1 MKISRIAFAA
11 IAAVAVAVA
20 GCSKIHE
27 KKDFTLEP
35 GNSHNL
41 KITAPLSEQKLT
53 VALTSD
59 QPVSIWVLLEKDVP
73 GGKDDLD
80 PTTLKSGILASK
92 TDTKEVSLDVTIPAK
107 EAYRIIIAGAAKKAA
122 VTVKIDS
129 K

>member
-1 MKISRIAFAA
+1 MEGSRSSFRPPRSSRFACFCSRFWTDATEGGIISAQSSSPPENAMKISRIAFAA
-11 IAAVAVAVA
+11 IAVVAVAVA

-80 PTTLKSGILASK
+80 PT
-92 TDTKEVSLDVTIPAK
+92 
-107 EAYRIIIAGAAKKAA
+107 
-122 VTVKIDS
+122 
-129 K
+129 